1 MIDTMSM
8 RLIYNGQV
16 CWFALFFFTTGVNFF
31 PEIIYFIFD
40 DLLLVFEFIIIDWE
54 RKRERERQSLAIN
67 KEI

>member
-1 MIDTMSM
+1 MDK
-8 RLIYNGQV
+8 
-16 CWFALFFFTTGVNFF
+16 FAGLPCFFFTTGVNFF

-54 RKRERERQSLAIN
+54 RKRERQSLAIN